1 MEPVQ
6 VKIKTLPRRVPNY
19 IPNKPEV
26 FQDKDKTLPEIAKYD
41 EQPGAVLVTAD
52 PAIIVEADTGESPC
66 QEMKKDNLGP
76 FFCQPGLGELSN
88 HVKIEV
94 SDW

>member
-19 IPNKPEV
+19 FPNKPEV
-26 FQDKDKTLPEIAKYD
+26 FQDKDKNLPEIVKFD
-41 EQPGAVLVTAD
+41 EQSSAVLVTAE

-76 FFCQPGLGELSN
+76 FICQPGLGELSY
-88 HVKIEV
+88 HVSSKA
-94 SDW
+94 SAW